1 MYYLRFDTYFQAYMF
16 FIIIG
21 IYIIN
26 VISRC
31 LRIYIKITPQMKII
45 TICDI
50 SGYTG
55 KKQIANK
62 IKNYYPRNKYI
73 ICENENNPTQNYIST
88 CKYINLSDEALKKT
102 DLVIFVKQ
110 SLSITFTKAL
120 AIGIF
125 DFVFHNVP
133 LEIIGKRL
141 DTVIKNHNDFNKLD
155 ILNYPN
161 VRIINWPYSVIVNP
175 FMMED

>member
-1 MYYLRFDTYFQAYMF
+1 MLR
-16 FIIIG
+16 
-21 IYIIN
+21 
-26 VISRC
+26 VW
-31 LRIYIKITPQMKII
+31 K
-45 TICDI
+45 
-50 SGYTG
+50 
-55 KKQIANK
+55 
-62 IKNYYPRNKYI
+62 I

-88 CKYINLSDEALKKT
+88 CKYINLSDEKLHKS

-110 SLSITFTKAL
+110 PLSITFTKAL

-125 DFVFHNVP
+125 DCIFYNVP

-141 DTVIKNHNDFNKLD
+141 DTVIKNHTDFNKLD
-155 ILNYPN
+155 MVSYPN

>member
-1 MYYLRFDTYFQAYMF
+1 MYYLRFDTYFQAFMF
-16 FIIIG
+16 FTIISL
-21 IYIIN
+21 YIIN
-26 VISRC
+26 IINRC

-55 KKQIANK
+55 KKQLANR

-88 CKYINLSDEALKKT
+88 CKYINLSDET
-102 DLVIFVKQ
+102 IHQSDLVIFVKQ
-110 SLSITFTKAL
+110 PLSITFTKAL

-125 DFVFHNVP
+125 DFVFHSVP

-141 DTVIKNHNDFNKLD
+141 DTIIKNHTDFNKLD
-155 ILNYPN
+155 MVSYPN